1 MRRPA
6 PDRMRLAAAWA
17 FALVVVYGAFEFGRH
32 IAGYSAATAFAQR
45 FSLATRVDELGGRVK
60 QLEAELAARD
70 VTRRVDQ
77 EAQAETQ
84 AMMGELQAE
93 LARQQQDLDFY
104 RGLVAERFGGGS
116 LRIQELSVEPVEG
129 ERAYVVEV
137 TLVQTTLRDQLANG
151 TLTVSL
157 DGARRGALLRL
168 PMRELAEG
176 GRSQVTFTLR
186 YFQTVRIP
194 IVLPE
199 GFEPA
204 SIRVEFRSS
213 RGGPEAQQQTFPW
226 ASVLETPPAGFL
238 TPGPVAG

>member
-1 MRRPA
+1 VRRPT
-6 PDRMRLAAAWA
+6 PDQLRLAAAWA
-17 FALVVVYGAFEFGRH
+17 VALLVVYAAFEFGRT
-32 IAGYSAATAFAQR
+32 ISGYSVAAAFAER
-45 FSLATRVDELGGRVK
+45 FSLATRVDELGKRVK
-60 QLEAELAARD
+60 ELETEVAARD

-84 AMMGELQAE
+84 AMIGDLQAE

-116 LRIQELSVEPVEG
+116 LKIQELSVEPGEA

-151 TLTVSL
+151 TLSL
-157 DGARRGALLRL
+157 SVDGARRGALIRL
-168 PMRELAEG
+168 PMREVAEG

-204 SIRVEFRSS
+204 SLRVEFRSS
-213 RGGPEAQQQTFPW
+213 RGGPDAQQQTFPW
-226 ASVLETPPAGFL
+226 ASVLEKLPAGFL
-238 TPGPVAG
+238 TPGPAAG